1 MTELRYPTEPVM
13 NLSDSVY
20 YRHYR
25 ITAHAIDRYIERI
38 GGDIGDLISDLD
50 SCWIFDVDRKGMKR
64 NLCASVARCER
75 KGGYALCNDRVIFLI
90 RPGWHHHAI
99 LTTLA
104 MNQGVER

>member
-13 NLSDSVY
+13 NQSDSVY

-50 SCWIFDVDRKGMKR
+50 SCWVFDVDRKGMNR
-64 NLCASVARCER
+64 NLCAAVAKRER
-75 KGGYALCNDRVIFLI
+75 KGGYALCNDRVMFLI
-90 RPGWHHHAI
+90 QPGRHYAV

-104 MNQGVER
+104 MNQGAER